1 MPVCSKGHAMG
12 AFDVEDED
20 IVCDFCG
27 DAINVAGFACIPCD
41 YDVCRACGNKWWAT
55 GDRRG
60 KATLQLSWPT
70 APPPAVSLT
79 NPPPWFPTRVICV
92 RRVCRERAWMW
103 SW

>member
-1 MPVCSKGHAMG
+1 MGHSRMPVCSKGHAMG

-60 KATLQLSWPT
+60 NAS
-70 APPPAVSLT
+70 
-79 NPPPWFPTRVICV
+79 RVHAGV
-92 RRVCRERAWMW
+92 LHALY
-103 SW
+103 